1 MTNDYEQVACL
12 FDDFGGNQGCA
23 EVFPAKVEGND
34 TESIFS
40 EADNSYSVDDDF
52 SSLQEK
58 EADEGGDHRPPLLD
72 NDQPPVVSEAK
83 PLSGLNNIEA
93 LSQQLLVN
101 PNEGG
106 QEASSESQPYQI
118 HTTKSTTTEDEC
130 IQIAPPQKENINE
143 QIIPTHRASK
153 TKRRPPAFVPRSAFA
168 ETKSNKLNK
177 ARGLQMAEQKSTK
190 VKKYSL
196 ERLEK
201 LAKPVEH
208 RLYSADKSGKTK
220 ETTPKPKKLSLED
233 SNDFFER
240 MQTKEAERKEKLQLA
255 AAKAQY
261 DAKVDKKVCRSCG
274 TGQSF
279 EEMTKGRMECRNDQC
294 KAGKHQYL
302 PPSQFKLG
310 SFEERMKRSAQ
321 RRKLILDRIQDE
333 QKSIISKA
341 ASQKTSRIQQELKAK
356 IKDDFESRMISDI
369 RERKEKLA
377 TKTVRALVENKYPYK
392 PNLNVPEQLIKNRK
406 GGIDYLSTPSSRYTE
421 EYQPPFDEIE
431 QMKRNTPKWRGHT
444 KSVDEDVLKQSFN
457 SR

>member
-12 FDDFGGNQGCA
+12 FDDSGNQGCA
-23 EVFPAKVEGND
+23 
-34 TESIFS
+34 
-40 EADNSYSVDDDF
+40 ADNSYSDDDDF

-58 EADEGGDHRPPLLD
+58 EPDEGGDHRH
-72 NDQPPVVSEAK
+72 DQPPVVSEAK

-153 TKRRPPAFVPRSAFA
+153 T
-168 ETKSNKLNK
+168 NKLKK
-177 ARGLQMAEQKSTK
+177 AGGLQMAEQKTTK

-208 RLYSADKSGKTK
+208 RLHSADKSGKTK
-220 ETTPKPKKLSLED
+220 VTTPKPKKLSLED

-261 DAKVDKKVCRSCG
+261 DAKVDKKVCPSCG
-274 TGQSF
+274 NGQLF
-279 EEMTKGRMECRNDQC
+279 EEMTKGRMECRNEQC

-302 PPSQFKLG
+302 PPRQFKLG

-341 ASQKTSRIQQELKAK
+341 ASQKTSRIQQELKTK

-392 PNLNVPEQLIKNRK
+392 PNLNVPEKLIKNRK
-406 GGIDYLSTPSSRYTE
+406 GGIDYLSTPSSRYTK
-421 EYQPPFDEIE
+421 EYQPPDDEIE